1 MKNAPEKRAPAA
13 VDYEDL
19 LSKANGRELQ
29 IRDFDRFL
37 REHTAWLKAPASTR
51 FHLCKPGGLVEHSVN
66 VARTLLQLRE
76 TLAPDLPAESCV
88 IAALYHDIGKIGMPG
103 KPYYIPWLNGK
114 KGRFGALY
122 RVNQDLVHLDIPS
135 RSLFLVSS
143 HIPLTEEESQAIRYH
158 DGQYIDENRSVAH
171 KECRLTRLLQFADN
185 WAGCVLEAE
194 RTNEKSA
201 T

>member
-88 IAALYHDIGKIGMPG
+88 LVALYHDAGKVGMPG
-103 KPYYIPWLNGK
+103 KPYYVPWPDGK
-114 KGRFGALY
+114 KGRFGARY
-122 RVNQDLVHLDIPS
+122 TINRDLVHLDIPT

-143 HIPLTEEESQAIRYH
+143 HIQLTEEEAQAIRYH
-158 DGQYIDENRSVAH
+158 DGQYIDENHSVAH
-171 KECRLTRLLQFADN
+171 KETRLTRLLQFADN
-185 WAGCVLEAE
+185 WAGCVLE
-194 RTNEKSA
+194 R
-201 T
+201 